1 MAMLIACRDCAAIQ
15 QLPPPP
21 KPGRLECRNCGRV
34 LESTVGRSLDG
45 ALACSITTLLL
56 LFPASFL
63 SGLTVHI
70 AGVTQ
75 STRLFSGILELWREG
90 WPLTAIAL
98 GLFGIVLPFAR
109 FALLSATLAAIRS
122 GVRGPWVGTAFR
134 HCETLDLWA
143 MSDVLLIGAGI
154 GYGRVAS
161 QTRVDVDVG
170 GWCLVAAAMMT
181 MLTRATLERRAVWRR
196 LETPPSEAG
205 PDSVACAS
213 CELVLPPEL
222 EGRRCP
228 RCTAPV
234 HRRQPR
240 ALTRCA
246 ALTAATWVLAPIAY
260 GYPMSQFWRAGVPKS
275 HTVIDGILL
284 LFQNGFWFFG
294 VVIFLVSVVF
304 PFTKLVG
311 LTWFLLS
318 IRRGWSGRPRLKTEL
333 YRFVDDVGRWSVL
346 DPFTVMVFTPMVQLG
361 QLGHFR
367 IMGGA
372 EAFLATVVLSMLAA
386 RALDPRLMWDVAR
399 PGAAASVGPSAA
411 RAAVAP

>member
-1 MAMLIACRDCAAIQ
+1 
-15 QLPPPP
+15 
-21 KPGRLECRNCGRV
+21 G
-34 LESTVGRSLDG
+34 
-45 ALACSITTLLL
+45 
-56 LFPASFL
+56 
-63 SGLTVHI
+63 
-70 AGVTQ
+70 
-75 STRLFSGILELWREG
+75 
-90 WPLTAIAL
+90 
-98 GLFGIVLPFAR
+98 
-109 FALLSATLAAIRS
+109 
-122 GVRGPWVGTAFR
+122 
-134 HCETLDLWA
+134 
-143 MSDVLLIGAGI
+143 
-154 GYGRVAS
+154 
-161 QTRVDVDVG
+161 
-170 GWCLVAAAMMT
+170 
-181 MLTRATLERRAVWRR
+181 
-196 LETPPSEAG
+196 TPPSEAG

-213 CELVLPPEL
+213 CELVLPPGL
-222 EGRRCP
+222 EGQRCP
-228 RCTAPV
+228 RCTAPI

-240 ALTRCA
+240 AFTRCT

-275 HTVIDGILL
+275 HTVIDGVLL

-361 QLGHFR
+361 QLGHFK
-367 IMGGA
+367 IMGGS

-386 RALDPRLMWDVAR
+386 RALDPRLIWDVAT
-399 PGAAASVGPSAA
+399 PGAAASVGPPGA